1 MLKTNIQSIAMRA
14 QVTVNDDDEKIYRK
28 ILEKDI
34 NYMTFY
40 KR

>member
-1 MLKTNIQSIAMRA
+1 MLKTNVQSIAMRA
-14 QVTVNDDDEKIYRK
+14 QVTVMDNDETIYRK

-34 NYMTFY
+34 SYMTFY